1 METAFTHPQRG
12 MRTAVS
18 FLFTLIKKNMSQ
30 YESCVKCIPYPQ
42 ERVYA
47 KLEDLNNL
55 EVLKDKLPAD
65 KVKDLA
71 YSRDEASVNVPP
83 LGNVTVRIVERE
95 EPKCI
100 KLEAVGSP
108 IPANL
113 WVQIIPDGEEASKMR
128 VVLKAE
134 VNFMLK
140 AMVDKPLK
148 DGVEKIAEALSM
160 IHY

>member
-1 METAFTHPQRG
+1 
-12 MRTAVS
+12 
-18 FLFTLIKKNMSQ
+18 MSQ
-30 YESCVKCIPYPQ
+30 YESSVKCIPYPQ

-55 EVLKDKLPAD
+55 EALKDKLPAD